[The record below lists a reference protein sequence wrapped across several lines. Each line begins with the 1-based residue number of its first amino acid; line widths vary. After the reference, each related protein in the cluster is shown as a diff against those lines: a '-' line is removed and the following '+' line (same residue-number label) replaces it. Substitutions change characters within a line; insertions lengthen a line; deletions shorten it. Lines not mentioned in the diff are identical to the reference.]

1 MSKPNSKDTMRQII
15 FALVPILLLGS
26 CVSNKKFNE
35 LDAKRASL
43 QDLYEKASSD
53 LTRTQRDLLACQSE
67 NRQKDKDIEHLR
79 VMNEKLTHN
88 LGEMAMLTRKEAEN
102 LQKSLQN
109 IQEKDLQINALH
121 QALTKKDSITI
132 ALVSS
137 LKGAVGVDDEDITIS
152 VDKGVVFVS
161 ISDKFLFR
169 SGSYQI
175 NARAKEVLSKVAKVL
190 ESKPEL
196 EVLVEGHTDN
206 VSYRQGELI
215 DNWDLS
221 VKRATSL
228 VRMLQTDF
236 RIDPK
241 RMTAAGRSQY
251 VPMADNSTKE
261 GRAAN
266 RRTRIII
273 MPGIDQFFGMIED
286 ELKK

>member
-1 MSKPNSKDTMRQII
+1 MRYII

-67 NRQKDKDIEHLR
+67 NRQKDRDIEHLR

-132 ALVSS
+132 ALVTS
-137 LKGAVGVDDEDITIS
+137 LKGAVGVNDEDITIS

-175 NARAKEVLSKVAKVL
+175 NARAKEVLAKVAKVL

-206 VSYRQGELI
+206 VSYRQGELV

-251 VPMADNSTKE
+251 VPVAENTSTQ

>member
-1 MSKPNSKDTMRQII
+1 MRYII
-15 FALVPILLLGS
+15 FALVPILLLAS

-35 LDAKRASL
+35 LDAKRATL

-67 NRQKDKDIEHLR
+67 NRQKNKDIEHLR
-79 VMNEKLTHN
+79 SMNEKLTHN

-121 QALTKKDSITI
+121 QALTRKDSITI
-132 ALVSS
+132 ALVTS

-175 NARAKEVLSKVAKVL
+175 NARAKEVLAKVAKVL

-206 VSYRQGELI
+206 VSYRQGELL

-236 RIDPK
+236 NIAPK

-251 VPMADNSTKE
+251 VPVAENSTKE

-273 MPGIDQFFGMIED
+273 MPGIDQFFGMIEE

>member
-1 MSKPNSKDTMRQII
+1 MRYII
-15 FALVPILLLGS
+15 LALFPIMLLGS

-43 QDLYEKASSD
+43 QDLYEKSSSD

-67 NRQKDKDIEHLR
+67 NRQKDKDLEHLR
-79 VMNEKLTHN
+79 AMNEKLTHN

-102 LQKSLQN
+102 LQRSLEN

-121 QALTKKDSITI
+121 QALTRKDSITI
-132 ALVSS
+132 ALVTS

-175 NARAKEVLSKVAKVL
+175 NSRAKEVLAKVAKVL
-190 ESKPEL
+190 ESKPDL
-196 EVLVEGHTDN
+196 EVLIEGHTDN
-206 VSYRQGELI
+206 VSYRQGELL

-236 RIDPK
+236 NIAPK

-251 VPMADNSTKE
+251 VPVSDNTSAQ
-261 GRAAN
+261 GRSAN

-273 MPGIDQFFGMIED
+273 MPGIDQFFGMIEE